1 MHYLF
6 YLWAI
11 TWRSRKHTEK
21 HRNPVEPKSL
31 LSPEQVRQEP
41 ARGLYGLMPDCKPG
55 LRCVTFLTYLQD
67 GDVPDIVSIVIQI
80 FCFQKCIIIFIWFV
94 SVCFAYMPFHFSLE
108 TSFFFPQR
116 ETKWNCVK
124 SEEKTRV
131 LTEFRFDSSF
141 WSVPM
146 ELGGGY
152 WQPYLQLKRRCLSD
166 LERWVSF
173 ISQ

>member
-11 TWRSRKHTEK
+11 TWRSHKQTGK

-31 LSPEQVRQEP
+31 LSPEQGRQEP
-41 ARGLYGLMPDCKPG
+41 VWSDATLQAWLMVCYILNLTCWMEMFPILYPLSFKYFAFKNVLLFSFDLWVCA
-55 LRCVTFLTYLQD
+55 LL
-67 GDVPDIVSIVIQI
+67 I
-80 FCFQKCIIIFIWFV
+80 FHIILVKDLIF
-94 SVCFAYMPFHFSLE
+94 FS
-108 TSFFFPQR
+108 QR

-124 SEEKTRV
+124 SEEKIRV
-131 LTEFRFDSSF
+131 LTDFRFDSSF
-141 WSVPM
+141 WSMLM
-146 ELGGGY
+146 ELGGGC
-152 WQPYLQLKRRCLSD
+152 WQPYLQLKRRCLSN

>member
-41 ARGLYGLMPDCKPG
+41 ARGLYGLMPHCKPG

-94 SVCFAYMPFHFSLE
+94 SVCFAYMPLHFSLE
-108 TSFFFPQR
+108 TSFFFSPAWNKMKLCEIRR
-116 ETKWNCVK
+116 ENQSSNRIQIWFIFLKCAYGIGWWLLATLLTVK
-124 SEEKTRV
+124 A
-131 LTEFRFDSSF
+131 
-141 WSVPM
+141 
-146 ELGGGY
+146 
-152 WQPYLQLKRRCLSD
+152 
-166 LERWVSF
+166 
-173 ISQ
+173 